1 MDAFICA
8 SFFFCIRLGNRNKGL
23 IEAKNSGLPAP
34 EACGSCGT
42 LQASKAELVLFHATL
57 FLAGVYLACPVR
69 VLDASPLPRWPS
81 QTRVQGGFV
90 DWRGAKNKAQRQKPG
105 PGDLEEVL

>member
-1 MDAFICA
+1 MW
-8 SFFFCIRLGNRNKGL
+8 N
-23 IEAKNSGLPAP
+23 LPP
-34 EACGSCGT
+34 SKQSRAC
-42 LQASKAELVLFHATL
+42 LVPYD
-57 FLAGVYLACPVR
+57 AGVYLACPVH